1 MAIIIKTEHEI
12 ELMRK
17 AGEILAKTHEELKKI
32 IKPGISTY
40 EIDKCG
46 EDFIRSCG
54 CEPSF
59 LNIRAIRRPSVSQSM
74 MRLYTAYRLKN
85 GFCRKAIS

>member
-17 AGEILAKTHEELKKI
+17 AGEILAKTHEELAKNLR
-32 IKPGISTY
+32 PGMSTWDIDHMGE
-40 EIDKCG
+40 EI
-46 EDFIRSCG
+46 IRSYG
-54 CEPSF
+54 CI
-59 LNIRAIRRPSVSQSM
+59 IRAIRRPSVSQSM